1 MTNTLIDQTSNLMKA
16 ELNLAAW
23 AQDQAEKFVNAMREQ
38 GKKNNQ
44 IPILETP
51 TDLTIRATLSM
62 FETVR
67 GMIEYVEHGSETVPT
82 EDHISDGHTVT
93 MFRGEDV
100 G

>member
-1 MTNTLIDQTSNLMKA
+1 MTYTLIDQTSNLMKA

-23 AQDQAEKFVNAMREQ
+23 AQDQAEKFVNALSEQ

-44 IPILETP
+44 IPILDSP

-67 GMIEYVEHGSETVPT
+67 DMIKYVEYKSEQVPT
-82 EDHISDGHTVT
+82 EDPIPDEHTVT
-93 MFRGEDV
+93 MFRGEDI

>member
-16 ELNLAAW
+16 AR
-23 AQDQAEKFVNAMREQ
+23 DQAEKFVNAMSEQ

-44 IPILETP
+44 IPILDSP

-67 GMIEYVEHGSETVPT
+67 DMIEYVEYKSEQVPT
-82 EDHISDGHTVT
+82 EDPIPDEHTVT
-93 MFRGEDV
+93 MFRGEDI